1 MGNFD
6 NFWQLFLV
14 VTVVI
19 YHFTFPIMHPVYPP
33 PPPKIKCMIVV
44 SNFSF
49 VLKVV
54 PKEIE
59 DIIIIIIITII
70 IITFIYKRVKTSGKY
85 TIWHA
90 EYGNFKIR
98 HAK

>member
-1 MGNFD
+1 
-6 NFWQLFLV
+6 
-14 VTVVI
+14 
-19 YHFTFPIMHPVYPP
+19 MHPVYPP
-33 PPPKIKCMIVV
+33 PPAKKIKCMIVL

-59 DIIIIIIITII
+59 DIIIIVIVIII

-85 TIWHA
+85 TIS
-90 EYGNFKIR
+90 
-98 HAK
+98 

>member
-1 MGNFD
+1 MDNFD
-6 NFWQLFLV
+6 NFWQLFVV
-14 VTVVI
+14 VTLVI

-33 PPPKIKCMIVV
+33 SPRPPQKIKCMIVV

-59 DIIIIIIITII
+59 DIIIIVIVIIII
-70 IITFIYKRVKTSGKY
+70 IITFIYKRVKTSGKC
-85 TIWHA
+85 TIS
-90 EYGNFKIR
+90 
-98 HAK
+98 

>member
-1 MGNFD
+1 
-6 NFWQLFLV
+6 
-14 VTVVI
+14 
-19 YHFTFPIMHPVYPP
+19 MHPVYPP
-33 PPPKIKCMIVV
+33 PPPPLKKIKCTIVL

-59 DIIIIIIITII
+59 DIMIMI

-85 TIWHA
+85 TIS
-90 EYGNFKIR
+90 
-98 HAK
+98 

>member
-1 MGNFD
+1 MDNFD

-33 PPPKIKCMIVV
+33 SPPLPPPKKIKCMIVV

-59 DIIIIIIITII
+59 DIIIIVIVIIIII

-85 TIWHA
+85 TIS
-90 EYGNFKIR
+90 
-98 HAK
+98 